1 MIIISQDRKMIIN
14 FENIVGVIIRKN
26 TDENIYQIQCKSEN
40 EKNKR
45 ILGKYETEERAKEIL
60 KEICLNYEKWKNL
73 EVFNGNIEIGFSRP
87 VYEMPKE

>member
-1 MIIISQDRKMIIN
+1 MIIVSQNKESIYNFNNIKSIDVIKNEIYLTDDIISDYGTKIA
-14 FENIVGVIIRKN
+14 EYK
-26 TDENIYQIQCKSEN
+26 
-40 EKNKR
+40 
-45 ILGKYETEERAKEIL
+45 TEERAKEIL

>member
-1 MIIISQDRKMIIN
+1 MIIVSQNKESIYNFNNIKSIDVIKNEIYLDDIISDYIGTKIA
-14 FENIVGVIIRKN
+14 E
-26 TDENIYQIQCKSEN
+26 
-40 EKNKR
+40 
-45 ILGKYETEERAKEIL
+45 YETEERAKEIL